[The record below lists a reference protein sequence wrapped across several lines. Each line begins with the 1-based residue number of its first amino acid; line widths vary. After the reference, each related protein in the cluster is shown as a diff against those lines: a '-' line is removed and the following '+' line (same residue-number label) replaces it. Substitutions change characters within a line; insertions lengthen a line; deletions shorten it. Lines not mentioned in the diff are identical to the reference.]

1 MIDKGNSHVRSLV
14 GNGDYII
21 LKRVLSVFC
30 LFLLCLSMAGCNG
43 KGEGSLFKYDISA
56 DPLNLDPQSAEDYNS
71 LLVIHNIFEGLLT
84 YTEDGKLTE
93 GVATDWNVSDD
104 GLEYTFTLRQDAA
117 WSNGSPVT
125 ADDFV
130 FAFRRLFSSDTNAPY
145 ASDFFCIKNSEEAL
159 SGKVRTEDI
168 GVAAMGTYQL
178 KFTLHTPNTMF
189 LQLLTT
195 APAMPCNEVFFYQT
209 KGKYGLEAKTT
220 IDGESVYLT
229 LCNGPLYLKQ
239 WEHNNY
245 LALRRNEYYQG
256 ARDVAAKGV
265 NFEVFEQ
272 PEGEE
277 PVTFEA
283 YKIQRFLDGETD
295 AIELGGKAGDA
306 LELDR
311 YQTEKFQSTTWGIL
325 INQKDAVLSNSNIR
339 KALFRLI
346 EPEAYRQALPSNTE
360 MVYAIVPGVITM
372 LDQSFRD
379 YAGQNI
385 LPAYNAQQAKELY
398 KKGLE
403 QLQIKQPENVR
414 LYALQDTGQ
423 EELFGYLSQIWQREL
438 GFYVAVESVTEEE
451 MNTVLKSGQFSM
463 AFYPLSG
470 SYNGA
475 DSILSTFTTGN
486 TSNYAGYSSR
496 TYDTYLTNGLQ
507 TFDMAVSAENFKNA
521 ERLLIEDGVYLPLY
535 CEHEFFICAKGT
547 QGILYDPQS
556 KLAAFAYAEK

>member
-1 MIDKGNSHVRSLV
+1 M
-14 GNGDYII
+14 
-21 LKRVLSVFC
+21 
-30 LFLLCLSMAGCNG
+30 G
-43 KGEGSLFKYDISA
+43 K
-56 DPLNLDPQSAEDYNS
+56 Q
-71 LLVIHNIFEGLLT
+71 
-84 YTEDGKLTE
+84 
-93 GVATDWNVSDD
+93 
-104 GLEYTFTLRQDAA
+104 
-117 WSNGSPVT
+117 
-125 ADDFV
+125 
-130 FAFRRLFSSDTNAPY
+130 
-145 ASDFFCIKNSEEAL
+145 
-159 SGKVRTEDI
+159 
-168 GVAAMGTYQL
+168 
-178 KFTLHTPNTMF
+178 
-189 LQLLTT
+189 
-195 APAMPCNEVFFYQT
+195 MP
-209 KGKYGLEAKTT
+209 
-220 IDGESVYLT
+220 
-229 LCNGPLYLKQ
+229 
-239 WEHNNY
+239 
-245 LALRRNEYYQG
+245 
-256 ARDVAAKGV
+256 
-265 NFEVFEQ
+265 
-272 PEGEE
+272 
-277 PVTFEA
+277 
-283 YKIQRFLDGETD
+283 
-295 AIELGGKAGDA
+295 IELGGKAGDA

-325 INQKDAVLSNSNIR
+325 INQKDAVLSNPNIR

-385 LPAYNAQQAKELY
+385 LPAYDAQQAKELY

-414 LYALQDTGQ
+414 LYVIQDTGQ